1 MKTVAPSFT
10 LSIMDVQFYNYQ
22 GERLKVGKPLENPV
36 TLTGYLRDTY
46 NVLTPVLT
54 IRHKDGFTYN
64 YVYIPVFGRY
74 YFVDGYTVANRDEI
88 ILSLKVD
95 VLETYKDVIRAATG
109 TVTESDNANKHVSNR
124 ETIYN
129 TVPTFEKLEFPNT
142 DGLTSDNASII
153 MITVKGNV

>member
-1 MKTVAPSFT
+1 
-10 LSIMDVQFYNYQ
+10 MDVQFYNYQ
-22 GERLKVGKPLENPV
+22 GERLKVGKSLENPV

-54 IRHKDGFTYN
+54 IRHKDEFTYN

-88 ILSLKVD
+88 ILTLKVD

-129 TVPTFEKLEFPNT
+129 TVPTFEKIEFPNT

>member
-1 MKTVAPSFT
+1 
-10 LSIMDVQFYNYQ
+10 MDVQFYNYQ

>member
-1 MKTVAPSFT
+1 
-10 LSIMDVQFYNYQ
+10 MDVQFYNYQ
-22 GERLKVGKPLENPV
+22 GERLKVGKTLENPV

-54 IRHKDGFTYN
+54 IRHKDEFTYN

-109 TVTESDNANKHVSNR
+109 TVTESDNANPYISTR
-124 ETIYN
+124 ENVYLETPN
-129 TVPTFEKLEFPNT
+129 LEKVEFENPDLFTEN
-142 DGLTSDNASII
+142 GSII
-153 MITVKGNV
+153 MITIKGKES